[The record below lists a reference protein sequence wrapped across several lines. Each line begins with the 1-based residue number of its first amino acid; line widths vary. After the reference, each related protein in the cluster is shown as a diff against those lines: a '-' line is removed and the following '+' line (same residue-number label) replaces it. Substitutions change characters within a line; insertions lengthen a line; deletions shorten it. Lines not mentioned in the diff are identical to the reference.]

1 MRHGKKINHLGR
13 THSHR
18 AAMLSNM
25 AASLILH
32 KRIETTL
39 AKAKELKKYVEPLLT
54 RSKEDTTHNRR
65 IVFSNI
71 QQKEVI
77 KELFSNVSD
86 KIADRPGGYTRIIK
100 LGTRQ
105 GDNAEMCV
113 MELVDFNE
121 TMLATVAE
129 KATKTRR
136 SRRAGSGKK
145 AGESATNAESSSFT
159 DAVVVEET
167 PAAVVASA
175 AIEET
180 VAVVEVSA
188 VVEETEASIAV
199 VEEDVE
205 TQQTPTA
212 DDLEIVEG
220 IGPKIAEALATAGI
234 TTFAQLADMTPESI
248 KEALANEPI
257 LAAKDSTTWPQQ
269 AALARDGKMDE
280 LKAWQDELNGGRETE
295 G

>member
-121 TMLATVAE
+121 TMLAAVAE

-145 AGESATNAESSSFT
+145 AGESATTAESSSFT

-167 PAAVVASA
+167 PAAVVVPA
-175 AIEET
+175 AIEE
-180 VAVVEVSA
+180 VSA
-188 VVEETEASIAV
+188 VEEEAEASVAI
-199 VEEDVE
+199 VEEDVATE
-205 TQQTPTA
+205 QTPTA

-248 KEALANEPI
+248 KEALVNEPI